1 MLGLNF
7 WSNEKI
13 TGKLHFDNGS
23 LLALLY
29 SFTICLLH
37 FFFSFSLLSLDC
49 PIKSHTHTPSLCA
62 IHFHIEINRVK
73 SGLNLKWHGT
83 EKVWFI
89 QDKNYFKKV
98 TGNLTNYFF
107 FIVAMLLLWLRRKCG
122 ESMLLFFNKQMAE
135 AFFTLLEDRGG
146 ETIARVL
153 LIGRRKSKDTK
164 CKQWWDKV
172 MESPDN

>member
-1 MLGLNF
+1 MLGLSF

-23 LLALLY
+23 LLALLF

-62 IHFHIEINRVK
+62 IHFHIEINRVM
-73 SGLNLKWHGT
+73 SGLNLKWYGT

-107 FIVAMLLLWLRRKCG
+107 YRCNAVTVTKKKMWWEYVTIFQQTNGR
-122 ESMLLFFNKQMAE
+122 SLFHL
-135 AFFTLLEDRGG
+135 T
-146 ETIARVL
+146 
-153 LIGRRKSKDTK
+153 GR
-164 CKQWWDKV
+164 
-172 MESPDN
+172 